1 MPHPR
6 RRLLAAIVVGT
17 TTLFAP
23 AFAQQAPDRLLTG
36 FQTPPNSAR
45 PRTWWHWTGGN
56 ITLDGI
62 DKDTAWMKR
71 VGIGGFQI
79 ADVAYGAGQ
88 SIEKKVYFGSP
99 AWLGALKH
107 AANDAD
113 KLGLEM
119 SIFSSPGW
127 SEAGGPWVTP
137 DKAMKRLVWSETEIV
152 GGRPFSGVLPM
163 PPDNQGP
170 VRDLVTGKQ
179 PAHGFYRDAV
189 VLAYRVPAATTDA
202 LPKFTS
208 SAGAID
214 GSKLTDDSLN
224 TSITIDPAVN
234 GPTWIEMTYAR
245 PFTARAMSLGQ
256 HGGIPVGK
264 LEASDDG
271 INWRTIVVTPGPQGY
286 HGAEIRTYAF
296 PAVTARHFRLQLSG
310 APIKP
315 AQVIDWG
322 PIEPAKSFELTELK
336 LFSTGRVAR
345 WEDKGAF
352 GSLMDDYD
360 GVPTPSAPAD
370 ATIQDVVNLTSKM
383 KADGTLHW
391 TPPAGRWKVVRFGY
405 ADTGATNHP
414 AVPSGQGLEV
424 DKFNPVY
431 VADYLH
437 GYLDP
442 IQKALGP
449 SFGHHPSYITM
460 DSWEAGMQNW
470 TDDMIAQF
478 KRRRG
483 YDPTPYLP
491 VLAGHIVKN
500 ADISDRFLWDFRRT
514 LADMYADDFYGTME
528 AELNKR
534 GLKTYAEAS
543 GVALEIPEDTLLNK
557 SKVDIPMAEFWVHH
571 LHPQSEYYVDVRQA
585 ASAGHVFG
593 KPIVA
598 AEAFTGGWYEAP
610 YTLKKVADYWFAQG
624 INRLVFHST
633 AIQPLDT
640 KPGNTMVGT
649 HLNRNITWAEEAK
662 PFMDYVAR
670 NDYMLQQGRFV
681 ADVAYLL
688 PEGAPSTQPFW
699 GAGLTPELPKGY
711 DYDVINTDVLLHDAT
726 VGSDG
731 RIHLPSGMSYR
742 VLVLPPTTRM
752 SVAVIDKI
760 AELVRAGA
768 WIVGPRPRHSTGLA
782 GYPQSEATVKQV
794 AETLW
799 GGLDGIA
806 NNQRQVGKG
815 MVTWGLPLDRVLDQA
830 GVAPDVQIASPIGD
844 SVVWLHRALPGGDV
858 YYIASQADSPQ
869 HIEAR
874 FRVTGKA
881 PELWDPMTGR
891 TRPASYTI
899 ANGATTV
906 PLDLGTRQSLYVVF
920 RKPAETTSRS
930 IKPPVVTTIDTL
942 GGPWQLRF
950 SPGPGAPSAPMTL
963 PDLMSWTDS
972 DDPMVHYF
980 SGTGVYTHAIDV
992 TPEQLANGH
1001 VVLDL
1006 GDVRDIAE
1014 VRVNGADQGLVWA
1027 PPYKV
1032 DITKGLHAGHN
1043 TLEIRVTNEWTNRI
1057 EGDKNL
1063 PGGRKVLPAAAKIR
1077 RFFSTGKEPLPK
1089 SGLLGPVTVLHESD

>member
-1 MPHPR
+1 MERPR
-6 RRLLAAIVVGT
+6 LATLALILGST
-17 TTLFAP
+17 SLFAP
-23 AFAQQAPDRLLTG
+23 ALAQQAPDSLLSG
-36 FQTPPNSAR
+36 FETPPNSAR

-56 ITLDGI
+56 ITLEGI
-62 DKDTAWMKR
+62 DKDTAWTKR
-71 VGIGGFQI
+71 AGIGGFQI
-79 ADVAYGAGQ
+79 ADIAFGAGQ
-88 SIEKKVYFGSP
+88 TVNNKIYFGSP
-99 AWLGALKH
+99 AWLGAVKH
-107 AANDAD
+107 AADDAR

-119 SIFSSPGW
+119 SMFSSPGW

-137 DKAMKRLVWSETEIV
+137 DKAMKRLVWSETDIS
-152 GGRPFSGVLPM
+152 GGRPFSGTLPM

-170 VRDLVTGKQ
+170 VRDLITGKQ
-179 PAHGFYRDAV
+179 PAHGFYRDTA
-189 VLAYRVPAATTDA
+189 VLAYRLPDADNQATPT
-202 LPKFTS
+202 FSS

-214 GSKLTDDSLN
+214 ASKLTDDSLN
-224 TSITIDPAVN
+224 SSIEIKAERA
-234 GPTWIEMTYAR
+234 GPTWVEMSYAQ

-264 LEASDDG
+264 LQASDDG
-271 INWRTIVVTPGPQGY
+271 TTWRTIVVTPGPQGY

-296 PAVTARHFRLQLSG
+296 PAVTARHFRLELDGS
-310 APIKP
+310 PIKP

-322 PIEPAKSFELTELK
+322 PVAPAQSYDLTELK
-336 LFSTGRVAR
+336 LFSTARVNR
-345 WEDKGAF
+345 WEDKGTF

-360 GVPTPSAPAD
+360 GVPTPAAPAD
-370 ATIQDVVNLTSKM
+370 ATIQKVIDLTGKM
-383 KADGTLHW
+383 DATGKLHW
-391 TPPAGRWKVVRFGY
+391 MPPPGRWQVIRFGY

-424 DKFNPVY
+424 DKFNPSY
-431 VADYLH
+431 VVDYLH

-442 IQKALGP
+442 IQKALGT
-449 SFGHHPSYITM
+449 SFGRYPSYITM

-470 TDDMIAQF
+470 TDDMITRF
-478 KRRRG
+478 KQRRG

-491 VLAGHIVKN
+491 VLAGHVVKS
-500 ADISDRFLWDFRRT
+500 ADVSDRFLWDFRRT
-514 LADMYADDFYGTME
+514 LADLYADNFYGTME
-528 AELNKR
+528 TELNKR

-585 ASAGHVFG
+585 ASAGHVFN

-662 PFMDYVAR
+662 PFMDYIAR
-670 NDYMLQQGRFV
+670 NDYMLQQGGFV

-711 DYDVINTDVLLHDAT
+711 DYDVINTDVLLHDAK

-731 RIHLPSGMSYR
+731 RIHLRSGMSYR
-742 VLVLPPTTRM
+742 ILVLPPTNKM
-752 SVAVIDKI
+752 SVAVIEKI

-768 WIVGPRPRHSTGLA
+768 WIVGPRPRHSTGLT
-782 GYPQSEATVKQV
+782 GYPQSETTVKQV

-799 GGLDGIA
+799 GGLDGIT

-844 SVVWLHRALPGGDV
+844 GVVWLHRTLPDGEI
-858 YYIASQADSPQ
+858 YYIASQADEPQ
-869 HIEAR
+869 HLEAR
-874 FRVTGKA
+874 FRVVGKA
-881 PELWDPMTGR
+881 AELWDPMTGR
-891 TRPASYTI
+891 KQPATYTI
-899 ANGATTV
+899 SDGATTV
-906 PLDLGTRQSLYVVF
+906 SLDLAARQTVYVVF
-920 RKPAETTSRS
+920 RKPTEITSRT
-930 IKPPVVTTIDTL
+930 IKPPVDTVIAAMQ
-942 GGPWQLRF
+942 GPWRLSF
-950 SPGPGAPSAPMTL
+950 IPGPGAPSKPVTL
-963 PDLMSWTDS
+963 PTLRSWTQS
-972 DDPMVHYF
+972 DDPMVRYF
-980 SGTGVYTHAIDV
+980 SGTGVYSRTIDLS
-992 TPEQLANGH
+992 PEQLSSGRI
-1001 VVLDL
+1001 VLDL
-1006 GDVRDIAE
+1006 GDVHDIAE
-1014 VRVNGADQGLVWA
+1014 VRVNGASQGLVWA
-1027 PPYKV
+1027 PPYRV
-1032 DITKGLHAGHN
+1032 DVTKGLHAGRN
-1043 TLEIRVTNEWTNRI
+1043 SLEIRVTNEWTNRI
-1057 EGDKNL
+1057 EGDKKL
-1063 PGGRKVLPAAAKIR
+1063 PDAQKVLPAAAKIR
-1077 RFFSTGKEPLPK
+1077 RFFATGNEPLPE
-1089 SGLLGPVTVLHESD
+1089 SGLLGPVTLLHEGG